1 MLRIK
6 PQHAM
11 NWAPPLATL
20 TLSLLTLTA
29 QADEKL
35 AASRNCLNC
44 HGVQERKIRLYPSY
58 REVSRKYVGQANAEA
73 VLVQKVL
80 AGGKGSFG
88 QLYMPAQK
96 GIVTEEEARQLVR
109 WVLTLR

>member
-1 MLRIK
+1 
-6 PQHAM
+6 M
-11 NWAPPLATL
+11 NWIRFVAA
-20 TLSLLTLTA
+20 LSLCLLTDAVL
-29 QADEKL
+29 ADEKL

-58 REVSRKYVGQANAEA
+58 QEVARKYAGQAGAEQA
-73 VLVQKVL
+73 LVQKVL

-96 GIVTEEEARQLVR
+96 GIVSEAEARQLVK
-109 WVLTLR
+109 WVLSVR

>member
-1 MLRIK
+1 
-6 PQHAM
+6 M
-11 NWAPPLATL
+11 NWAPSLAAL
-20 TLSLLTLTA
+20 TLSLLTLSA

-58 REVSRKYVGQANAEA
+58 REVARQYAGQAGAEQ

-88 QLYMPAQK
+88 ALYMPAQK
-96 GIVTEEEARQLVR
+96 GIVNEAEARQLVKWILSLPPAAR
-109 WVLTLR
+109 

>member
-1 MLRIK
+1 
-6 PQHAM
+6 M
-11 NWAPPLATL
+11 NWAPPLAAL
-20 TLSLLTLTA
+20 TLSLLTLSA

-58 REVSRKYVGQANAEA
+58 REVARKYAGQPGAEQA
-73 VLVQKVL
+73 LVQKVL

-96 GIVTEEEARQLVR
+96 GIVSEAEAQQLVR
-109 WVLTLR
+109 WILTVK

>member
-1 MLRIK
+1 
-6 PQHAM
+6 M
-11 NWAPPLATL
+11 NWKRPLFAIG
-20 TLSLLTLTA
+20 LSLLALSA

-44 HGVQERKIRLYPSY
+44 HGMQERKIRLYPSY
-58 REVSRKYVGQANAEA
+58 REVARKYAGQAGAEQA
-73 VLVQKVL
+73 LVQKVL

-96 GIVTEEEARQLVR
+96 GIVSEAEARQLVK
-109 WVLTLR
+109 WVLSLPPAAP